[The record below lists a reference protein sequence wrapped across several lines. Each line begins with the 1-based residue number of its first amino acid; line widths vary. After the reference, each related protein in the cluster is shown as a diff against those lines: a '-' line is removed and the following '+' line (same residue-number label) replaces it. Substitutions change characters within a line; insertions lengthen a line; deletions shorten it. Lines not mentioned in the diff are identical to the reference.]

1 MKGIKPAPLCN
12 FLVSCS
18 PDLPSQ
24 EVTGRGKNREYRRLV
39 QKIIFFSIKAK
50 RKVESLSA
58 QFKKAQEKYNRY
70 KGLF

>member
-1 MKGIKPAPLCN
+1 LFPALRTFPH
-12 FLVSCS
+12 
-18 PDLPSQ
+18 
-24 EVTGRGKNREYRRLV
+24 RRKNREYRRLV

-70 KGLF
+70 SKKLIF